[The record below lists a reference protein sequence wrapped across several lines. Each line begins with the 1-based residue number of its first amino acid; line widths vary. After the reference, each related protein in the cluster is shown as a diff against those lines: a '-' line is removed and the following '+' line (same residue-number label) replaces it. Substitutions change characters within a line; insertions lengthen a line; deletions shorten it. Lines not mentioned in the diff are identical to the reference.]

1 MKQFSSTIGELG
13 EQIKGLN
20 QALGSIK
27 NEMTQ
32 NAQASKEMHEKV
44 IGFNQQ
50 LGEYNQHMQ
59 QINDK
64 YKDFLAASK

>member
-1 MKQFSSTIGELG
+1 
-13 EQIKGLN
+13 
-20 QALGSIK
+20 
-27 NEMTQ
+27 MTQ